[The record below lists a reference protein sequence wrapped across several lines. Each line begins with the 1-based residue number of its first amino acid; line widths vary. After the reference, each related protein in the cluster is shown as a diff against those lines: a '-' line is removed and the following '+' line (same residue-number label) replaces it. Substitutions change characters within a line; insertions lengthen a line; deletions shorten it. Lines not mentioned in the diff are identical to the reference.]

1 MNLRLRVEGETE
13 LNKKITQHLGF
24 ASAESRATLKERTLS
39 SEPSPAGKLSNDSIA
54 VSNVPLSAGYLTP
67 LNSASACYV

>member
-24 ASAESRATLKERTLS
+24 ASAESRATLKERT
-39 SEPSPAGKLSNDSIA
+39 AVKLSNGSIA
-54 VSNVPLSAGYLTP
+54 VSNVSFSAGYLTP